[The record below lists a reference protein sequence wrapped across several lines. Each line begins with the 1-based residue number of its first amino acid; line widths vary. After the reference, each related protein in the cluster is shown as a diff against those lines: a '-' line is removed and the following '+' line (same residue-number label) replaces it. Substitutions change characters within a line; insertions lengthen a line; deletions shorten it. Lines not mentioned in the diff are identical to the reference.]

1 MEEELKTRVRMSWSL
16 LLAKKMQHVYLSL
29 LLLVTI
35 VGITLPTTTA
45 TNVFAQSQQQTQVFI
60 VGSDGTTHE
69 ANLKAVKTD
78 QLRKVSGFK
87 IEAPNVVQIN

>member
-45 TNVFAQSQQQTQVFI
+45 TNVFAQSQ
-60 VGSDGTTHE
+60 
-69 ANLKAVKTD
+69 
-78 QLRKVSGFK
+78 
-87 IEAPNVVQIN
+87 